1 MDASNFSELWVCI
14 KLLTSFRNI
23 AMDRCCNAQMIAEST
38 GRKLKVLDHKTA
50 SLTRD
55 QVGSNWAYV
64 AIHVRCPL
72 IMLMSNACKFG
83 FIVVGLWLNL
93 TLIWLYNKIQM
104 LLTRLVMPYL

>member
-72 IMLMSNACKFG
+72 IMLMSNA
-83 FIVVGLWLNL
+83 LQ
-93 TLIWLYNKIQM
+93 IWIHSGWFMAQ
-104 LLTRLVMPYL
+104 PYFDLALQQNPDAFD